1 MPDRG
6 RVHFDL
12 GNRQATLYREGASDI
27 DVVVRLLYL
36 VEVISAKPTK
46 AKIATAATTTIS
58 FRKNPGYVDRRGEL
72 FTGGRGNPADD
83 DADRYDR
90 AGESQDQNDCQ

>member
-12 GNRQATLYREGASDI
+12 GNRQATFYPEVASDI

-36 VEVISAKPTK
+36 VEVISAKPTT
-46 AKIATAATTTIS
+46 AKIATGATTTIS
-58 FRKNPGYVDRRGEL
+58 FRKNVPAMSIGEL

-83 DADRYDR
+83 DADR
-90 AGESQDQNDCQ
+90 